1 MFNEWL
7 GAGHR
12 LRNILATVNMRSSS
26 IICSHVTVFQ
36 GHFSYTE
43 AQIYSGQSFCSFARC
58 MCSADVGFT

>member
-12 LRNILATVNMRSSS
+12 LRNILVTVNMRSSS

-36 GHFSYTE
+36 GHFDYCE
-43 AQIYSGQSFCSFARC
+43 AKIYLVAAHLLAVCAAQMLVSPG
-58 MCSADVGFT
+58 